1 MNLLVVVP
9 WYEPS
14 WSAGGTATA
23 VSSLN
28 RELVKLGINVTVYTT
43 DDAGGGKFLDVDYN
57 QKYEYGGVN
66 VFYFKSN
73 FFIQSKKSFY
83 ASELIKKVKNNI
95 LKFDLIHIHGTRNAF
110 SLFTSYYA
118 RKYRIKYII
127 TPHASLM
134 QWWMDSIGNVF
145 LKKIYMK
152 FFESKVIGN
161 ASAIHFL
168 SMEEKAQSNNYTY
181 GAKYFIV
188 ENGIQTKRF
197 NRNIKIRDSNR
208 KKYNI
213 KNKKVLLFLGR
224 IHPQKNL
231 HLVVNSLKFLKNTV
245 FFIVGP
251 VGDKKYYQKI
261 KSSIKKN
268 NLQKKVFFIPP
279 VSNKEVKIWYYTAD
293 IFVSP
298 SIVEG
303 ISMSIIESL
312 SSSLPVIVSKNVANF
327 REIDEDN
334 CGFIVNTNLNDI
346 KNLLFKIEN
355 DKIDLNSFSKNAK
368 LSAIKRYEIS
378 KVAKKMKK
386 NYLKIINE

>member
-1 MNLLVVVP
+1 YL
-9 WYEPS
+9 W
-14 WSAGGTATA
+14 
-23 VSSLN
+23 
-28 RELVKLGINVTVYTT
+28 R
-43 DDAGGGKFLDVDYN
+43 
-57 QKYEYGGVN
+57 
-66 VFYFKSN
+66 
-73 FFIQSKKSFY
+73 
-83 ASELIKKVKNNI
+83 
-95 LKFDLIHIHGTRNAF
+95 
-110 SLFTSYYA
+110 
-118 RKYRIKYII
+118 
-127 TPHASLM
+127 
-134 QWWMDSIGNVF
+134 
-145 LKKIYMK
+145 
-152 FFESKVIGN
+152 
-161 ASAIHFL
+161 
-168 SMEEKAQSNNYTY
+168 
-181 GAKYFIV
+181 KYFIV

-197 NRNIKIRDSNR
+197 DRNIKIRYSNR

-251 VGDKKYYQKI
+251 VGDKRYYQKI
-261 KSSIKKN
+261 KSFIKKN

-298 SIVEG
+298 SVVEG

-327 REIDEDN
+327 REIYEDN
-334 CGFIVNTNLNDI
+334 CGFIVNTNFNDI
-346 KNLLFKIEN
+346 KKLLLKIEN
-355 DKIDLNSFSKNAK
+355 DKIDLNSFSNNAK

-378 KVAKKMKK
+378 NVAKKMKK